1 MDIKTFNAVC
11 GRLPAEIA
19 VLMRGPTGVGKSHLA
34 RAAAEELGLPFI
46 DVRLSTMSEGDV
58 GGYPDIEGMK
68 ETGVMTFCMP
78 SWFVRA
84 TQEPVVLMLDEMNRA
99 LPGVQQS
106 AFQLVLDRE
115 LGNDKEGNPYKL
127 HPETRIFAAVNAGA
141 EYDVNDMDPALL
153 RRFWTI
159 DLEPTNADWI
169 EWAEG
174 KVDEVIIDFIR
185 QNPAHLRVDVATVEP
200 GTICPNPASW
210 HRLADSLAH
219 MGWAPKADGIAG
231 QDCPT
236 GFYAVAQGFVGT
248 EAAIALST
256 FVKGYEL
263 VVTAEDVLER
273 FDEVKDRISEMNASD
288 VAQVIERLS
297 SHCKEN
303 KWTAGQTKRVAAFS
317 EELGGEMLITLWN
330 GISQSGNLPNIQ
342 KIHKLIGQR
351 VVTVVQEGRNA

>member
-1 MDIKTFNAVC
+1 
-11 GRLPAEIA
+11 
-19 VLMRGPTGVGKSHLA
+19 
-34 RAAAEELGLPFI
+34 
-46 DVRLSTMSEGDV
+46 
-58 GGYPDIEGMK
+58 
-68 ETGVMTFCMP
+68 
-78 SWFVRA
+78 
-84 TQEPVVLMLDEMNRA
+84 
-99 LPGVQQS
+99 
-106 AFQLVLDRE
+106 
-115 LGNDKEGNPYKL
+115 
-127 HPETRIFAAVNAGA
+127 
-141 EYDVNDMDPALL
+141 MDPALL

-219 MGWAPKADGIAG
+219 MGWAPKTDGIAG
-231 QDCPT
+231 QDCPA
-236 GFYAVAQGFVGT
+236 GFYAVSQGFVGT
-248 EAAIALST
+248 EAAIALTT

-297 SHCKEN
+297 THCKDN
-303 KWTAGQTKRVAAFS
+303 KWTGKQAKNCSAFAHT
-317 EELGGEMLITLWN
+317 LGGEMLVSLWN
-330 GISQSGNLPNIQ
+330 SISATQNLPNIQ
-342 KIHKLIGQR
+342 KLHKLISQL
-351 VVTVVQEGRNA
+351 VIEAVQASRNV

>member
-1 MDIKTFNAVC
+1 MDIKTFKSVASK
-11 GRLPAEIA
+11 LPAEIA
-19 VLMRGPTGVGKSHLA
+19 VLMRGPTGIGKSHLA
-34 RAAAEELGLPFI
+34 RAAADEIGLPFI

-84 TQEPVVLMLDEMNRA
+84 TKEPVVLMLDEMNRA

-115 LGNDKEGNPYKL
+115 LGNDQDGNPYRL

-159 DLEPTNADWI
+159 DLEPTNADWL

-185 QNPAHLRVDVATVEP
+185 QNPNHLRVDVATVEP
-200 GTICPNPASW
+200 GTVCPNPASW

-219 MGWAPKADGIAG
+219 MGWAPKEDGIAG
-231 QDCPT
+231 QECPA

-248 EAAIALST
+248 EAAIALTT

-273 FDEVKDRISEMNASD
+273 WEEVQDRVKEMNASD
-288 VAQVIERLS
+288 QSSVIERLAA
-297 SHCKEN
+297 HCKDN
-303 KWTAGQTKRVAAFS
+303 KWSEKQAKRVAGFAD
-317 EELGGEMLITLWN
+317 ELGGEMLISLWN

-342 KIHKLIGQR
+342 KVHKIIGAR
-351 VVTVVQEGRNA
+351 VVAVVQESRNA